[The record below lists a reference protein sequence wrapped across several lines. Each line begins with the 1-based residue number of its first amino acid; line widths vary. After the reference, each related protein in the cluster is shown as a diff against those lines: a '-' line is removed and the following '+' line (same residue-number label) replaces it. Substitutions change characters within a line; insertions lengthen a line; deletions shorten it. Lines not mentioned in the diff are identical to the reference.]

1 MISLAQALDVLRRL
15 SPELAARHIARI
27 GVFGSLARGEA
38 KPGSD
43 IDVLVELTAEGDLFD
58 LRCRPRRRPEA
69 RCARRD
75 PPASAVCRVTTRRA
89 CDTAGVVAPR
99 VASVC

>member
-1 MISLAQALDVLRRL
+1 MLSLAQALDGLRRL
-15 SPELAARHIARI
+15 SPELAARHVARI

-58 LRCRPRRRPEA
+58 LV
-69 RCARRD
+69 
-75 PPASAVCRVTTRRA
+75 AVKNILEQAFGTRV
-89 CDTAGVVAPR
+89 DVVPVGGLKPDVRETILREVRYA
-99 VASVC
+99 A